1 MSSDFY
7 LLDTYGAFRCLAMH
21 PYLEVVAYDTGCM
34 VIVWNVKTDAK
45 TSLLKHEYE
54 VVLIQFLFNEALDMN
69 QDQFLL
75 TIDASG
81 VGCVW
86 DLDDGL
92 CIHEFRFSN
101 RARLAQVVFKQ
112 FPGSN
117 VFAAG
122 EADAEGSSYRVSI
135 WDLERGVMTMRAKSE
150 EFTDYE
156 LRAICNLPHV

>member
-1 MSSDFY
+1 MRFVSVEDMALKIWECESGVLKTVKKLNLKQKIIDAVTSDMI
-7 LLDTYGAFRCLAMH
+7 G
-21 PYLEVVAYDTGCM
+21 
-34 VIVWNVKTDAK
+34 
-45 TSLLKHEYE
+45 LLKHEYE
-54 VVLIQFLFNEALDMN
+54 VALIQFLFNEALDMN